1 MGATATFRVGGSFR
15 ICPTDLPSN
24 HPNPLLTI
32 GRLEAADPLYTF
44 SIRVLP
50 PNTSAKIILCFQR
63 LAEVGGSNFGLPPP
77 FTSANYLRRIF
88 PLFSTLGGSRR
99 K

>member
-1 MGATATFRVGGSFR
+1 MGATATFRDGGGFR
-15 ICPTDLPSN
+15 ICPTDLS
-24 HPNPLLTI
+24 PNRSPFPPTI

-50 PNTSAKIILCFQR
+50 PITSAGIILCFQR

-77 FTSANYLRRIF
+77 FTSANYLRQIY

>member
-1 MGATATFRVGGSFR
+1 MGAEG
-15 ICPTDLPSN
+15 DLPRRVRLP
-24 HPNPLLTI
+24 HLPNRPTYHWQAA
-32 GRLEAADPLYTF
+32 AADPLYTF
-44 SIRVLP
+44 SIRALP
-50 PNTSAKIILCFQR
+50 PITSAKIILCFQR

-77 FTSANYLRRIF
+77 FTSANYLRRIY